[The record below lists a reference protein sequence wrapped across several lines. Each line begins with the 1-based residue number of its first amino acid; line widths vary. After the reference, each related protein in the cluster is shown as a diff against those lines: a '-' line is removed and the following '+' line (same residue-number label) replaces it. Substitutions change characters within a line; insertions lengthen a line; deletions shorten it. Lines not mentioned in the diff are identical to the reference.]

1 MDKDKQ
7 IKLLRKRHSFRNV
20 SFTFFAAEVSRP
32 QIQCFFSL
40 TLKKKNHFWLRGV
53 FVAAL
58 EVSPVAVL
66 RLLLV
71 VASLVDHRL

>member
-1 MDKDKQ
+1 M
-7 IKLLRKRHSFRNV
+7 ISGILIPNPVL
-20 SFTFFAAEVSRP
+20 
-32 QIQCFFSL
+32 FFSYIK
-40 TLKKKNHFWLRGV
+40 KKKNHFWLRWV